1 MGVRQNDI
9 ERNTP
14 VIPPFYTHLDSL
26 IWMKSWNGNGRS
38 GYNTTM
44 FTFLKLIKPLFL
56 PPGVITIALAV
67 GIILLIRKKI
77 RTGITIV
84 AAVLVFFYFLS
95 IEPVTFL
102 LVRSLERTVPGLV
115 KPANLARGEALND
128 PEAGTVD
135 PDDFTDVGA
144 IVTLSGGAGSPG
156 PSRPFPELELAS
168 WRRFWHGLEVYW
180 KLGGRIRIIFS
191 GGSSGIFSS
200 GTGGAEIARNY
211 ALTIGVPP
219 QDFLIDN
226 TSRNT
231 FENGRETKRIL
242 RDLYPRRTKPA
253 IILVTSSIHMP
264 RSILVMKKQ
273 GLEVIPAPADFPFHS
288 LDITPLSFLPS
299 ASLFKYSTDC
309 IHEWLGILA
318 YKLLG
323 RI

>member
-1 MGVRQNDI
+1 
-9 ERNTP
+9 
-14 VIPPFYTHLDSL
+14 
-26 IWMKSWNGNGRS
+26 
-38 GYNTTM
+38 M

-56 PPGVITIALAV
+56 PPGIITIALAL
-67 GIILLIRKKI
+67 GIILLIKKKI

-95 IEPVTFL
+95 IEPISFL
-102 LVRSLERTVPGLV
+102 LVRSLERTIPGLV
-115 KPANLARGEALND
+115 KPADLARGEALNN

-135 PDDFTDVGA
+135 PENFTDVGA
-144 IVTLSGGAGSPG
+144 VVILAGGAGSSG

-168 WRRFWHGLEVYW
+168 WKRFWHGLEVYW

-191 GGSSGIFSS
+191 GGSSGIFTS
-200 GTGGAEIARNY
+200 GTGGAELARNY

-231 FENGRETKRIL
+231 FENGRETKKIL
-242 RDLYPRRTKPA
+242 QGLYPPRTKPA

-273 GLEVIPAPADFPFHS
+273 GLKVIPAPADYLFNT
-288 LDITPLSFLPS
+288 LDFTPLSFLPS
-299 ASLFKYSTDC
+299 ATLFKYSSDC
-309 IHEWLGILA
+309 VHEWLGILA
-318 YKLLG
+318 YKILG